1 MIDGL
6 YILLG
11 LAAMVVGGD
20 LLVRGSVAVARGL
33 RVPPMI
39 IGLTLVGFG
48 TSAPELVTSLQA
60 ALSGSPGIAVG
71 NVLGSNIGNVLLILG
86 IAALVS
92 SIAVD
97 RRALMRDGTMLLLAT
112 GLALWALTSGEIGRL
127 AGAGFI
133 VFLGAYLTATLVAER
148 RRSTAAGAVYM
159 GEADL
164 LPTRPQRLWPA
175 ILMALAGLAL
185 TIFGARLLVGGA
197 VGLAAAAGVS
207 ETLIGLT
214 IVAIGTSTPELV
226 TSVVAVRKGEG
237 EVAFGNIIGS
247 NIFNLLGILGVTAL
261 VAPIQVPAEVLELDI
276 WVMLGTT
283 LLLLLFAVTGARVSR
298 GEAAVLLAGYAA
310 YLGWLI
316 LQA

>member
-11 LAAMVVGGD
+11 LAAMVAGGD

-86 IAALVS
+86 VAAMIRA
-92 SIAVD
+92 IAVD
-97 RRALMRDGTMLLLAT
+97 RRALMRDGTMLLVAT
-112 GLALWALTSGEIGRL
+112 ALALWALTRGEVGRFTGAVFVAVL
-127 AGAGFI
+127 AGYLAGTLI
-133 VFLGAYLTATLVAER
+133 VER
-148 RRSTAAGAVYM
+148 RRSTAAGAVYVA
-159 GEADL
+159 EADL
-164 LPTRPQRLWPA
+164 MPAHPQRLLPS

-226 TSVVAVRKGEG
+226 TSVMAVRRGEG

-261 VAPIQVPAEVLELDI
+261 VAPIDVPEEVLALDI
-276 WVMLGTT
+276 WVMAATT
-283 LLLLLFAVTGARVSR
+283 LLLLVFAVTGARVSR
-298 GEAAVLLAGYAA
+298 GEAACLLAGYVA